1 MGTLS
6 QKVMSLFS
14 SCAALGLLSCSSI
27 AEVPQAS
34 SSAAT
39 PASVFDLSKWNLTVP
54 LDTDG
59 NESADVIS
67 TEALMSYRHSNFF
80 YINAEGHL
88 VFATPN
94 KATTTPNSTNTRS
107 ELRQMIRGSDTSK
120 NTHSLENNFVLNS
133 HPMSDRAPAIGGRL
147 EATLK
152 VDHVAR
158 RAQIK
163 TKKPTYSVVVGQIHA
178 VKLADHPVEYGWGN
192 EPLKISF
199 KKWPDHDYGSVYWAY
214 ERNLPKD
221 DPNRTDIAYPVW
233 GNTWDSEAAPGQA
246 GIKLGET
253 FSYTV
258 DVSGNVMDLIF
269 KTERHGTTEYKINL
283 ANNVDAN
290 GEPDT
295 VDNPYGYS
303 GDLMYFKAGAYNQ
316 CSSKQQDGFWY
327 PGCSGTGD
335 WETDKANGD
344 YAQVTFEKLS
354 VTGKTNIIDEYN
366 SQTADLNKPTLS
378 IVR

>member
-1 MGTLS
+1 MRTLP
-6 QKVMSLFS
+6 QKVMNLLSI
-14 SCAALGLLSCSSI
+14 CGALGLLSCSST
-27 AEVPQAS
+27 AEAPQTNS
-34 SSAAT
+34 NSAI
-39 PASVFDLSKWNLTVP
+39 PANVFDLSYWNLTVP
-54 LDTDG
+54 EDKDG
-59 NESADVIS
+59 NEKADVIS
-67 TEALMSYRHSNFF
+67 TKELTRYQHSDFF
-80 YINAEGHL
+80 YLNADGHL

-94 KATTTPNSTNTRS
+94 KAITTPNSTNTRS
-107 ELRQMIRGSDTSK
+107 ELRQMIRGSDTSNK
-120 NTHSLENNFVLNS
+120 THSLENNFVLNS
-133 HPMSDRAPAIGGRL
+133 HPLSDRAPAIGGRL

-178 VKLADHPVEYGWGN
+178 VKFDEHPVQYGWGN

-199 KKWPDHDYGSVYWAY
+199 KKWPNHEYGSVYWAY

-221 DPNRTDIAYPVW
+221 DPNRTDIVYPVW
-233 GNTWDSEAAPGQA
+233 GNTWDNEAAPGQS

-258 DVSGNVMDLIF
+258 DVSSNVMHLIF
-269 KTERHGTTEYKINL
+269 ETERHGTLEYKINL
-283 ANNVDAN
+283 ANNIDAN
-290 GEPDT
+290 GKPDA

-316 CSSKQQDGFWY
+316 CSSKVQDGFWY

-335 WETDKANGD
+335 WETDKENGD

-354 VTGKTNIIDEYN
+354 VTGKTKIIDE
-366 SQTADLNKPTLS
+366 
-378 IVR
+378 